1 MSLNRNF
8 TSSGQTPAPT
18 GLKASGDFYDFKDSL
33 LSRVTINLVN
43 TARQITRY
51 TIQVRSVQTNVPTP
65 FNVIH
70 LIKNGDIATDK
81 KLEVDIIKSP
91 NSYSDL
97 EENNIEYTFN
107 NLDTYQILHLIEIKE
122 LVGGVTR
129 TYNLTYTQ
137 SFRYYSTPV
146 TLSDFTFTRE
156 ASSDDHF
163 QNGDNLQISGLL
175 LDHGA
180 NSPIDT
186 INPET
191 ITLESGI
198 TIEPIVITIQED
210 VLSLSGS
217 DVPEYFYYE
226 RAYTSSGIYTIPNI
240 QLTLGKIYKVTA
252 NASWALG
259 YSTSKESTQKLSV
272 LNRPKVTAVDIKP
285 LHEHD
290 VNNDVVDI
298 TIEQITSATLNQV
311 AKIWFEFCNT
321 SDVIVAKAGG
331 VTGFNINLTS
341 NLYTLKLA
349 DIAIVSNG
357 GILNDGNY
365 KVKALI
371 QYATGQYRRSV
382 SFPELASEY
391 KNFTKSVPTIV
402 SHTINSLYTSNPN
415 GKILDVVVKEQAYQL
430 YAPNVAN
437 GIKFHFYDAANTT
450 TIVASTS
457 SYTFSNISGGG
468 NVSYSIL
475 LSDVTPAVLV
485 NDNDYRIKAEV
496 TLVKHNGDTE
506 TRTSALSAATESV
519 PDKVNFAENLPT
531 IVGHTINPLYTS
543 DPTEKILDISV
554 KKQAYQLYA
563 PIVSS
568 GIKFHFY
575 DGAALVA
582 STSSY
587 TFLNSA
593 GVGNES
599 YSILLSDITPA
610 VLIHNDYRIKAEVTL
625 VNHGGNSETRSSLLS
640 AATESIPDNVIFNL
654 KKPVIN
660 SLTSYDL
667 QVDTEGESNEQIIAD
682 IVVAKELYE
691 LVAPN
696 SASGIRFL
704 LFDSTETTLIA
715 SSIPYTFQNS
725 SSSATAEYSIRL
737 NHLTIE
743 AGQDALSNGI
753 VYKVKAEVTIVEH
766 SGSVELRLSEAF
778 TELSGSQSVAPITSV
793 NISNHWALATNNNP
807 SSSPAR
813 FNSSPDIGISGYF
826 KKTPQFNGGATT
838 KHLDTNDTEFK
849 IEYSVDGGVWTNVK
863 KAVLLQKSSGETL
876 FEAVSRVSASTP
888 VSSPNGNGQY
898 PNVVGSGLGQDQEN
912 MIFFIPQ
919 EQVTG
924 VNAFTELN
932 SVKIRITII
941 DSGNIWQSEDGGISQ
956 YRESS
961 SLQLIN
967 KINKYDF
974 VNGSAS
980 EPWNSLDGS
989 NLLLNIP
996 VDWKSIHADSVKVGV
1011 KYASG
1016 DSYSY
1021 QTFTHPTSLVQINV
1035 NPNSGT
1041 TLYYSVAYIVDN
1053 VNLGST
1059 ATTEGLSIEKS
1070 VSNKFFPSSSDYSVA
1085 NTSYKTFNTGGKSS
1099 ITFDLAFNAA
1109 STSVIHG
1116 VNVYFASPDSSQGSN
1131 ITKTRIGSYPLSSE
1145 GGNALSIQLLYYGGS
1160 SSTINSY
1167 GSSDNNTPLN
1177 TLTSGGLITSSA
1189 ATKWGDFDLANITFE
1204 AYRDSRVVSTNASY
1218 GSTYY
1223 VESGSSD
1230 FGKTIWNVP
1239 VLNSPSG
1246 SGSVSLIGGVRNSST
1261 ATKLSWPQISTS
1273 NGGNLTYDLTMMKN
1287 DVSSPLI
1294 HNDVGLNALTANEKT
1309 LLIDTGANAKYNI
1322 TLASVFQ
1329 PNTPGSMREVSATP
1343 DTIEFHTIHVDV
1355 SGINVSVNYPSTT
1368 SKVNLSFGDAV
1379 VSGNSVTSGALG
1391 SASFVNNIVEQH
1403 VIYSTTNPTNAL
1415 TRLAPAESNV
1425 IERIVAP
1432 DALKEYT
1439 LPVTSPATKY
1449 SFFMRLKALIKY
1461 KLNSSLANAL
1471 SVVISDQTATS
1482 ANSEYIVS
1490 SIPIIGTTFTTTPDP
1505 VDGTPVMNLL
1515 LNANGLEEEGFI
1527 SVVIIIGQDGTPEK
1541 VEGESVILVF
1551 PDTGA
1556 TSDYSNNLAG
1566 SGVGNP
1572 RLAAGESSTA
1582 TPRSLTGAVMGT
1594 HGSPSPSYTLTIGD
1608 INSTT
1613 GRYNNST
1620 LKMPPTSVSG
1630 FSDGPINMWI
1640 MATTRRGT
1648 DFSGLTATHSPPVV
1662 VSNVTITGSGS
1673 NFYINFDLN
1682 DS

>member
-1 MSLNRNF
+1 MSLNRSF

-33 LSRVTINLVN
+33 LSRVTINLV
-43 TARQITRY
+43 TAARQITRY
-51 TIQVRSVQTNVPTP
+51 NIQIRSVQTNVPTP

-137 SFRYYSTPV
+137 SFRYYATPV
-146 TLSDFTFTRE
+146 TLSDFTFTRQG
-156 ASSDDHF
+156 STDDHF

-198 TIEPIVITIQED
+198 TIEPIVFTIQED
-210 VLSLSGS
+210 VLSLSGA

-226 RAYTSSGIYTIPNI
+226 REYNSSGIYTIPNI

-252 NASWALG
+252 NASWVLG
-259 YSTSKESTQKLSV
+259 YSTSKESSQKLSV

-285 LHEHD
+285 LHVD
-290 VNNDVVDI
+290 NVNNDIVDI
-298 TIEQITSATLNQV
+298 TIEQITSSPLNAV
-311 AKIWFEFCNT
+311 TKIWFEFYNT

-331 VTGFNINLTS
+331 VNGFNINLAS
-341 NLYTLKLA
+341 NLYTLKLS
-349 DIAIVSNG
+349 DIAVVSNG

-371 QYATGQYRRSV
+371 RYATGQYRRSG

-391 KNFTKSVPTIV
+391 KIFTKSVPTIV
-402 SHTINSLYTSNPN
+402 SHTTNSLYTSDPN
-415 GKILDVVVKEQAYQL
+415 GKILDIVVKEQTYQL
-430 YAPNVAN
+430 YAPIVNS
-437 GIKFHFYDAANTT
+437 GIKFHFYDGASL
-450 TIVASTS
+450 VASTS
-457 SYTFSNISGGG
+457 SYTFVNSLNGG
-468 NVSYSIL
+468 NVSYPVL
-475 LSDVTPAVLV
+475 LSEVTPGVLDH
-485 NDNDYRIKAEV
+485 NKEYRIKAEV
-496 TLVKHNGDTE
+496 TLVKHNGDSE
-506 TRTSALSAATESV
+506 TRLSALSVATESV
-519 PDKVNFAENLPT
+519 PDKVNFAKNLPT
-531 IVGHTINPLYTS
+531 IVSHAINPLYIS
-543 DPTEKILDISV
+543 DPNGKILDIVV
-554 KKQAYQLYA
+554 KEQAYQLYA
-563 PIVSS
+563 PIVNS

-575 DGAALVA
+575 DGASLVA

-587 TFLNSA
+587 TFVNSL
-593 GVGNES
+593 GGGNVS
-599 YSILLSDITPA
+599 YPVLLSEVTPS
-610 VLIHNDYRIKAEVTL
+610 VLDHDKEYRIKAEVTL
-625 VNHGGNSETRSSLLS
+625 VKHNGVAEARLS
-640 AATESIPDNVIFNL
+640 ALSVATESVPDKVNFSL
-654 KKPVIN
+654 KKPVI
-660 SLTSYDL
+660 STITSYDL
-667 QVDTEGESNEQIIAD
+667 QVDTEGESDAQIIAN
-682 IVVAKELYE
+682 IVVNKELYE
-691 LVAPN
+691 LVAPISTN
-696 SASGIRFL
+696 GIRFR
-704 LFDSTETTLIA
+704 LFDSDETTLVA
-715 SSIPYTFQNS
+715 TTDYYTFVNS
-725 SSSATAEYSIRL
+725 SSVATAEYSIRL
-737 NHLTIE
+737 NQLNIESGQTI
-743 AGQDALSNGI
+743 SNGI
-753 VYKVKAEVTIVEH
+753 VYKVKAEVTIFKH
-766 SGSVELRLSEAF
+766 SGSEDLRLSDAF
-778 TELSGSQSVAPITSV
+778 TELTGSQSVAPISSIT
-793 NISNHWALATNNNP
+793 ISNSWALSTNNNP
-807 SSSPAR
+807 SSSLSR
-813 FNSSPDIGISGYF
+813 FNDSPSIGISGYF
-826 KKTPQFNGGATT
+826 KKTPQFNGGSSI

-849 IEYSVDGGVWTNVK
+849 IEYSVDEGVWINVK
-863 KAVLLQKSSGETL
+863 KAVLLQKLSSESL
-876 FEAVSRVSASTP
+876 FEAVSRASALTL

-898 PNVVGSGLGQDQEN
+898 PNVVGSGLGSDQEN

-919 EQVTG
+919 EQVSG
-924 VNAFTELN
+924 SNAFTESN
-932 SVKIRITII
+932 SVKIRVTII
-941 DSGNIWQSEDGGISQ
+941 DSGNIWQSDEGGISQ
-956 YRESS
+956 YRDSN

-967 KINKYDF
+967 KINTYDF
-974 VNGSAS
+974 VAGQPS
-980 EPWNSLDGS
+980 EPWNSLNGS

-1011 KYASG
+1011 KYAPG

-1021 QTFTHPTSLVQINV
+1021 QTFAAPTSEVQISV

-1059 ATTEGLSIEKS
+1059 DMATEGLTAEKS

-1099 ITFDLAFNAA
+1099 ITFDLAFDPA

-1116 VNVYFASPDSSQGSN
+1116 VNVYFASPNSSQGSN
-1131 ITKTRIGSYPLSSE
+1131 IAKTRIGSYPLSSE
-1145 GGNALSIQLLYYGGS
+1145 GGSGLTIQLLYYGAS

-1204 AYRDSRVVSTNASY
+1204 AYRDSRVVSTNAGY
-1218 GSTYY
+1218 GTTYY
-1223 VESGSSD
+1223 VESGSKD

-1239 VLNSPSG
+1239 VLRSPG
-1246 SGSVSLIGGVRNSST
+1246 TNGGVSLVGGVRNSSV
-1261 ATKLSWPQISTS
+1261 ATKLSWPHLSIPNS
-1273 NGGNLTYDLTMMKN
+1273 GNLTYDFTMMQN
-1287 DVSSPLI
+1287 DNSSSLI
-1294 HNDVGLNALTANEKT
+1294 YDHDGLTENEK
-1309 LLIDTGANAKYNI
+1309 LLTYIDTHANNAKYTI
-1322 TLASVFQ
+1322 TLASVFA
-1329 PNTPGSMREVSATP
+1329 PTTTGAMREVSAFT

-1355 SGINVSVNYPSTT
+1355 SGVNISVNNPSTT
-1368 SKVNLSFGDAV
+1368 SKVNLSFSDAV
-1379 VSGNSVTSGALG
+1379 VSGNSVTDGGA
-1391 SASFVNNIVEQH
+1391 ASFGNNIAEQH
-1403 VIYSTTNPTNAL
+1403 VIYSTTNPSNAL
-1415 TRLAPAESNV
+1415 TRLAPESNA
-1425 IERIVAP
+1425 IERILAP
-1432 DALKEYT
+1432 DTLKEYT

-1449 SFFMRLKALIKY
+1449 SFFMRLKAFIKY
-1461 KLNSSLANAL
+1461 KVNNSTL
-1471 SVVISDQTATS
+1471 SAPSVEISDQTATS
-1482 ANSEYIVS
+1482 LNSEYLVS
-1490 SIPIIGTTFTTTPDP
+1490 SIPIIGTTFTTTPNP
-1505 VDGTPVMNLL
+1505 VDGTPVMNFL

-1527 SVVIIIGQDGTPEK
+1527 SVVVIIGQDGTPDK

-1551 PDTGA
+1551 PDSGA
-1556 TSDYSNNLAG
+1556 TSDYTNNLAG

-1572 RLAAGESSTA
+1572 RLAGGESSTS

-1594 HGSPSPSYTLTIGD
+1594 HGSPSPSYTLTIGGID
-1608 INSTT
+1608 SIT

-1662 VSNVTITGSGS
+1662 VSNVNITQFGSD
-1673 NFYINFDLN
+1673 FYVNFDLN

>member
-1 MSLNRNF
+1 
-8 TSSGQTPAPT
+8 
-18 GLKASGDFYDFKDSL
+18 

-186 INPET
+186 IDPET

-198 TIEPIVITIQED
+198 TIEPIVFTIQED
-210 VLSLSGS
+210 VLSLSGA

-226 RAYTSSGIYTIPNI
+226 REYNSSGIYTIPNI

-252 NASWALG
+252 NASWVLG

-285 LHEHD
+285 LHVD
-290 VNNDVVDI
+290 NVNNDVVDI
-298 TIEQITSATLNQV
+298 TIEQITSSPLNAV
-311 AKIWFEFCNT
+311 TKIWFEFYNT

-331 VTGFNINLTS
+331 VNGIDINLAS
-341 NLYTLKLA
+341 NLYTLKLS
-349 DIAIVSNG
+349 DIAVVSNG

-371 QYATGQYRRSV
+371 RYATGQYRRSG

-402 SHTINSLYTSNPN
+402 SHTINSLYTSDPN
-415 GKILDVVVKEQAYQL
+415 GKILDIVVKEQTYQLYAPIVNSGIKFHFYDGASLVASTSSYTFVNSLGGGNVSYPVLLSEVTPGVLDHNKEYRIKAEVTLVKHNGDSETRLSALSVATESVPDKVNFAKNLPTIVSHAINPLYISDPNGKILDIVVKEQAYQL

-457 SYTFSNISGGG
+457 SYTFVNSLGGG
-468 NVSYSIL
+468 NVSYPVL
-475 LSDVTPAVLV
+475 LSEVTPSVL
-485 NDNDYRIKAEV
+485 DNNKEYRIKAEV
-496 TLVKHNGDTE
+496 TLVKHNGVAE
-506 TRTSALSAATESV
+506 ARLSALSVATESV
-519 PDKVNFAENLPT
+519 PDKVNF
-531 IVGHTINPLYTS
+531 S
-543 DPTEKILDISV
+543 
-554 KKQAYQLYA
+554 
-563 PIVSS
+563 
-568 GIKFHFY
+568 
-575 DGAALVA
+575 
-582 STSSY
+582 
-587 TFLNSA
+587 
-593 GVGNES
+593 
-599 YSILLSDITPA
+599 
-610 VLIHNDYRIKAEVTL
+610 
-625 VNHGGNSETRSSLLS
+625 
-640 AATESIPDNVIFNL
+640 L
-654 KKPVIN
+654 KKPVI
-660 SLTSYDL
+660 STITSYDL
-667 QVDTEGESNEQIIAD
+667 QVDTEGESDAQIIAN
-682 IVVAKELYE
+682 IVVNKELYE
-691 LVAPN
+691 LVAPISLN
-696 SASGIRFL
+696 GIRFR
-704 LFDSTETTLIA
+704 LFDSDETTLVA
-715 SSIPYTFQNS
+715 TTDYYTFVNS
-725 SSSATAEYSIRL
+725 SSVATAEYSIRL
-737 NHLTIE
+737 NQLNIESGQTI
-743 AGQDALSNGI
+743 SNGI
-753 VYKVKAEVTIVEH
+753 AYKVKAEVTIFKH
-766 SGSVELRLSEAF
+766 SGSEDLRLSDAF
-778 TELSGSQSVAPITSV
+778 TELLGSQSVAPISSIT
-793 NISNHWALATNNNP
+793 ISNSWALSTNNNP
-807 SSSPAR
+807 SSSLSR
-813 FNSSPDIGISGYF
+813 FNDSPPIGISGYF
-826 KKTPQFNGGATT
+826 KKTPQFNGGSSI
-838 KHLDTNDTEFK
+838 KHLDTSDTEFK
-849 IEYSVDGGVWTNVK
+849 IEYSVDEGVWINVK
-863 KAVLLQKSSGETL
+863 KAVLLQKSSSETL
-876 FEAVSRVSASTP
+876 FEAVSRASALTL

-898 PNVVGSGLGQDQEN
+898 PNVVGSGLGTDQEN
-912 MIFFIPQ
+912 MIFYIPQ
-919 EQVTG
+919 EQVSG
-924 VNAFTELN
+924 SNAFTESN
-932 SVKIRITII
+932 SVKIRVTII
-941 DSGNIWQSEDGGISQ
+941 DSGNIWQSDEGGISQ
-956 YRESS
+956 YRDSN

-967 KINKYDF
+967 KINTYDF
-974 VNGSAS
+974 VAGQPS
-980 EPWNSLDGS
+980 EPWNSLNGS

-1011 KYASG
+1011 KYAPG

-1021 QTFTHPTSLVQINV
+1021 QTFAAPTSEVQISV

-1059 ATTEGLSIEKS
+1059 DMATEGLTAEKS

-1099 ITFDLAFNAA
+1099 ITFDLAFDAA

-1116 VNVYFASPDSSQGSN
+1116 VNVYFTSPNSSQGSN
-1131 ITKTRIGSYPLSSE
+1131 IAKTRIGSYPLSSE

-1177 TLTSGGLITSSA
+1177 TLTSGGLITSNA

-1204 AYRDSRVVSTNASY
+1204 AYRDSRVVSTNAGY
-1218 GSTYY
+1218 GTTYY

-1239 VLNSPSG
+1239 VLRSPG
-1246 SGSVSLIGGVRNSST
+1246 TNGGVSLVGGVRNSSV
-1261 ATKLSWPQISTS
+1261 ATKLSWPHLSIPNS
-1273 NGGNLTYDLTMMKN
+1273 GNLTYDFTMMQN
-1287 DVSSPLI
+1287 DNSSSLI
-1294 HNDVGLNALTANEKT
+1294 YDHDGLTENEK
-1309 LLIDTGANAKYNI
+1309 LLTYIDTHANNAKYTI
-1322 TLASVFQ
+1322 TLASVFA
-1329 PNTPGSMREVSATP
+1329 PTTTGAMREVSAFT

-1355 SGINVSVNYPSTT
+1355 SGVNISVQPPSTT
-1368 SKVNLSFGDAV
+1368 SKVNLSFSDAV
-1379 VSGNSVTSGALG
+1379 VSGNSVTDGGA
-1391 SASFVNNIVEQH
+1391 ASFGNNIAEQH

-1415 TRLAPAESNV
+1415 TRLAPESNA
-1425 IERIVAP
+1425 IERILAP
-1432 DALKEYT
+1432 DTLKEYT

-1449 SFFMRLKALIKY
+1449 SFFMRLKAFIKY
-1461 KLNSSLANAL
+1461 KVNNSTL
-1471 SVVISDQTATS
+1471 SAPSVDISDQTATS
-1482 ANSEYIVS
+1482 FNSEYLVS
-1490 SIPIIGTTFTTTPDP
+1490 SIPIIGTTFTTTPNP
-1505 VDGTPVMNLL
+1505 VDGTPVMNFL

-1527 SVVIIIGQDGTPEK
+1527 SVVIIIGQDGTPDK

-1551 PDTGA
+1551 PDSGA
-1556 TSDYSNNLAG
+1556 TSDYTNNLAG

-1572 RLAAGESSTA
+1572 RLAGGESSTS

-1608 INSTT
+1608 INPAT

-1662 VSNVTITGSGS
+1662 VSNVNITQFGSD
-1673 NFYINFDLN
+1673 FYVNFDLN